1 MKGLNRNI
9 NSGMFRQARKNAA
22 DFFRVTQRFAVLVLL
37 IAGLHFLLPVIMH
50 SGMIEF
56 QVVTTH
62 KVDYLRPG
70 FRYGIRGR
78 LPVFLHN
85 APQSQFKCIPHKGT
99 DSVYH
104 IAIKLSCC
112 D

>member
-50 SGMIEF
+50 RS
-56 QVVTTH
+56 
-62 KVDYLRPG
+62 
-70 FRYGIRGR
+70 
-78 LPVFLHN
+78 
-85 APQSQFKCIPHKGT
+85 
-99 DSVYH
+99 
-104 IAIKLSCC
+104 
-112 D
+112 